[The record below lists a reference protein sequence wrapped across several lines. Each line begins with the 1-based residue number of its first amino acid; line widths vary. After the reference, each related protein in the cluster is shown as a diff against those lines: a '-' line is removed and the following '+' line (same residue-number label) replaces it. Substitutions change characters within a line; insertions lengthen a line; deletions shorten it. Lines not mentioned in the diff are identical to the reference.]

1 MKDEDFYSMQYIL
14 EELGAF
20 VLAVLAIF
28 AVVVLIALVVKRF
41 V

>member
-1 MKDEDFYSMQYIL
+1 MKDEDFYSMQYAL

-20 VLAVLAIF
+20 VLVMVAVLA
-28 AVVVLIALVVKRF
+28 VLVLIALVVKRF